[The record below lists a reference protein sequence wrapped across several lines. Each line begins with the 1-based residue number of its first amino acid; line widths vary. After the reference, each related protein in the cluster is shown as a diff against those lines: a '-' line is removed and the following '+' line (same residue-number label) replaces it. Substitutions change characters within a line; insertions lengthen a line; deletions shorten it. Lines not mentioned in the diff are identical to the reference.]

1 MSDVKGSWNTSI
13 DLKSELQ
20 SNLQELQTSQEVDN
34 QDLRNIFEKYKTI
47 QELSELTHDG
57 SKITFMFDKSLL
69 VEFDFAYNNINYT
82 IEANNFKNQ
91 ILMQSAVNFPI
102 NPNDKIT
109 EQFKK
114 FSQFWSCLKKLI
126 LIYIMQI

>member
-1 MSDVKGSWNTSI
+1 MKV
-13 DLKSELQ
+13 LKLHLCLINHYWL
-20 SNLQELQTSQEVDN
+20 NLT
-34 QDLRNIFEKYKTI
+34 
-47 QELSELTHDG
+47 
-57 SKITFMFDKSLL
+57 
-69 VEFDFAYNNINYT
+69 FAYNNINYT